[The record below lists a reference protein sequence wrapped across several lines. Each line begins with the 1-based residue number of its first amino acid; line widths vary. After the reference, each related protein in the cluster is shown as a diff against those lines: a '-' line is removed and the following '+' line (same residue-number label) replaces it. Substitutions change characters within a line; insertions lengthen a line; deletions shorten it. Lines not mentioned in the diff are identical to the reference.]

1 MRSWKTLQENISEK
15 RLGGCALG
23 GTLAVTAFIRD
34 GITVIHAPQGCAHQ
48 MFSGFHAMMA
58 DAGIARIP
66 KVIVSNIQ
74 NREAIFGGEEALAE
88 ALDRA
93 EEDSPALI
101 SVVTSCVPETIGDDT
116 EGVCAAHPASE
127 RIVYIPAS
135 GFLGG
140 SSQAGENTA
149 LVRLSTLAEPKEPIP
164 RTAALI
170 GEKNLESEV
179 EENYAEVCRLLNRLG
194 IKVILRFCRNI
205 EAAEIA
211 RLGEAAF
218 FIIRDERVEEA
229 GITIANRF
237 GRPYVSAFP
246 TGLSGC
252 ISFLQEAGKAC
263 GIPEEEIAKA
273 VFAEE
278 EYQRE
283 QLAPFA
289 ELAGTSVALGF
300 EPFAG
305 CHAVAREAMERI
317 GISESADGMPVK
329 LPFYLPVGAAGV
341 LKMLYLWRREKR
353 R

>member
-1 MRSWKTLQENISEK
+1 MQESISEE

-23 GTLAVTAFIRD
+23 GSLAVTAFIRD
-34 GITVIHAPQGCAHQ
+34 GVTIIHAPQGCAHQ
-48 MFSGFHAMMA
+48 TFSGFHALMA
-58 DAGIARIP
+58 DAGLSRIP
-66 KVIVSNIQ
+66 KVLVSNIT
-74 NREAIFGGEEALAE
+74 NREVIFGGEEALQD

-93 EEDSPALI
+93 DADNPALI

-116 EGVCAAHPASE
+116 EGVCAAHPAAD

-149 LVRLSTLAEPKEPIP
+149 LIRLASRAEPAEPIP
-164 RTAALI
+164 KTAAII

-179 EENYAEVCRLLNRLG
+179 EENYAEVCRLLDRLG
-194 IKVILRFCRNI
+194 IQVILRFCRNI

-229 GITIANRF
+229 GISIAKQF
-237 GRPYVSAFP
+237 EKPYVSSFP
-246 TGLSGC
+246 SGLSGC
-252 ISFLQEAGKAC
+252 IFFLREAGKAC
-263 GIPEEEIAKA
+263 GISAEEIEDA
-273 VFAEE
+273 VLAEE
-278 EYQRE
+278 AYQKE

-289 ELAGTSVALGF
+289 ELSGCPVALGF
-300 EPFAG
+300 EPFSG
-305 CHAVAREAMERI
+305 CRAVAREAMERI
-317 GISESADGMPVK
+317 GISESADGMQVK
-329 LPFYLPVGAAGV
+329 LPFYLPVGVAGV